1 MRGEVETPALVVQ
14 SSQQADG
21 EHLQV
26 VSLDPAKASPL
37 LSGQNVDAAIRKDYV
52 TPLENGKTFGWKER
66 PALPTGGEP
75 SEETGEQKD
84 LETRWAKGP
93 ADEFVENIIPHLQ
106 ELSATVAKIAPEMN
120 ISPDGTLISAN
131 TLLTEDH
138 AAHDALAKA
147 HDTAIEELKKVTD
160 NAREVDEQN
169 IALKEE
175 VASLHAKITEM
186 EAILNQAP
194 EPAPPQPNAAE
205 QLDAAQG
212 EVEPGDPESPHA
224 PDAPQQ

>member
-1 MRGEVETPALVVQ
+1 MAHKYNDIVTLVRGEVETPALVVQ

-84 LETRWAKGP
+84 LRLEEGNVARLET
-93 ADEFVENIIPHLQ
+93 
-106 ELSATVAKIAPEMN
+106 TVSEQ
-120 ISPDGTLISAN
+120 
-131 TLLTEDH
+131 
-138 AAHDALAKA
+138 AAE
-147 HDTAIEELKKVTD
+147 IE
-160 NAREVDEQN
+160 
-169 IALKEE
+169 
-175 VASLHAKITEM
+175 SLHSKIKEM

-205 QLDAAQG
+205 QRDAAQG

-224 PDAPQQ
+224 IDAPTEAAPEATADPTSGSQENLSIGTENASESTDPQQ

>member
-1 MRGEVETPALVVQ
+1 MAHKYNDIVTLVRGEVETPALVVQ

-84 LETRWAKGP
+84 LRLEEGNVARLET
-93 ADEFVENIIPHLQ
+93 
-106 ELSATVAKIAPEMN
+106 TVSEQ
-120 ISPDGTLISAN
+120 
-131 TLLTEDH
+131 
-138 AAHDALAKA
+138 AAE
-147 HDTAIEELKKVTD
+147 IE
-160 NAREVDEQN
+160 
-169 IALKEE
+169 
-175 VASLHAKITEM
+175 SLHSKIKEM

-212 EVEPGDPESPHA
+212 EVEPGDPNSPHA
-224 PDAPQQ
+224 PDAPQE

>member
-1 MRGEVETPALVVQ
+1 MAHKYNDIVTLVRGEVETPALVVQ

-52 TPLENGKTFGWKER
+52 TPLENGKTFGWKE
-66 PALPTGGEP
+66 
-75 SEETGEQKD
+75 QQ
-84 LETRWAKGP
+84 
-93 ADEFVENIIPHLQ
+93 FY
-106 ELSATVAKIAPEMN
+106 PE
-120 ISPDGTLISAN
+120 DQ
-131 TLLTEDH
+131 
-138 AAHDALAKA
+138 AAHDALANA
-147 HDTAIEELKKVTD
+147 HEAAITELKKAGDAFKNGQDDVAALHKELKEIGVEFD
-160 NAREVDEQN
+160 AEGEPFNREAAGLAKQLSEK
-169 IALKEE
+169 IEE

-194 EPAPPQPNAAE
+194 EPAPPQPSAAE

-212 EVEPGDPESPHA
+212 EVEPGDPNSPHT
-224 PDAPQQ
+224 PDAPQE